1 MAMPMETG
9 VPDES
14 ERTDD
19 VGSYKATCAEFVKDI
34 SADYLA
40 WVDYYKLPA
49 AEDARRRAEIDATI
63 RRTSEWIARVPT
75 TIKGVDVVMN
85 DGIQKMAEATAG
97 WPFEI
102 GVYVNGMSGYTAAR
116 PGMVDVAVRAAGREG
131 RAVRLG
137 FHFKDDRFR
146 LESTGPARLVE
157 EGLPLAEFSPMDA
170 RLRMDASGCSAGDV
184 VSFTVTVEEVGG
196 EGGAVTDRR
205 GASTI
210 VHLG

>member
-1 MAMPMETG
+1 MPMETG

-14 ERTDD
+14 ERTDS
-19 VGSYKATCAEFVKDI
+19 VESYKATCANFVKDI

-49 AEDARRRAEIDATI
+49 GEDARRRAEIAATI
-63 RRTSEWIARVPT
+63 RRTSEWIERVPT

-97 WPFEI
+97 WPFEL
-102 GVYVNGMSGYTAAR
+102 GVYVGGMSGYTAAR
-116 PGMVDVAVRAAGREG
+116 PGAVAVAVRAAGREG

-146 LESTGPARLVE
+146 VESTGPARLVE
-157 EGLPLAEFSPMDA
+157 EGLPAGLHSPMDA
-170 RLRMDASGCSAGDV
+170 GLVLDASGCAAGDV
-184 VSFTVTVEEVGG
+184 ASFTVTVEEVGD
-196 EGGAVTDRR
+196 GGHVTDRR

-210 VHLG
+210 VRLA

>member
-1 MAMPMETG
+1 M
-9 VPDES
+9 PDES

-19 VGSYKATCAEFVKDI
+19 VGSYKATCADFVRDI

-40 WVDYYKLPA
+40 WVDYYKLPPD
-49 AEDARRRAEIDATI
+49 EDARRRAEIDATI

-97 WPFEI
+97 WPFEL
-102 GVYVNGMSGYTAAR
+102 GVYVSGMSGYTAAR
-116 PGMVDVAVRAAGREG
+116 PGVIDVNVKAGGRGG

-146 LESTGPARLVE
+146 LESTGAARLVE
-157 EGLPLAEFSPMDA
+157 EGLPLGEFHPMDA
-170 RLRMDASGCSAGDV
+170 RLGLDASGCSAGDV
-184 VSFTVTVEEVGG
+184 VSFTVTVEEVGD
-196 EGGAVTDRR
+196 GGQVTDRR
-205 GASTI
+205 GASTM
-210 VHLG
+210 VHLT

>member
-1 MAMPMETG
+1 MALPMDTG
-9 VPDES
+9 APDES

-19 VGSYKATCAEFVKDI
+19 VGSYKATCADFIRDI
-34 SADYLA
+34 SRDYLA

-49 AEDARRRAEIDATI
+49 AEDERRRAEIDATI
-63 RRTSEWIARVPT
+63 RRTTEWIMRVPT

-97 WPFEI
+97 WPFEL

-116 PGMVDVAVRAAGREG
+116 PGVIDVGIRAAGRDG

-146 LESTGPARLVE
+146 LEATGPARLGE
-157 EGLPLAEFSPMDA
+157 DGLPSGPFRPMDA
-170 RLRMDASGCSAGDV
+170 RLRLDAAGCSARDI
-184 VSFTVTVEEVGG
+184 VSFTVTVEEVGD
-196 EGGAVTDRR
+196 ADVVHDRR

-210 VHLG
+210 VHLT

>member
-1 MAMPMETG
+1 MALPMDTG
-9 VPDES
+9 ALDES

-19 VGSYKATCAEFVKDI
+19 VGSYKATCADFIKDI
-34 SADYLA
+34 SSDYLA

-63 RRTSEWIARVPT
+63 RRTTEWIMRVPT

-97 WPFEI
+97 WPFEL
-102 GVYVNGMSGYTAAR
+102 GVYVNGMSGYTAAK
-116 PGMVDVAVRAAGREG
+116 PGMIDVSVKASGREG
-131 RAVRLG
+131 RAARFG

-146 LESTGPARLVE
+146 LEATGPARLCE
-157 EGLPLAEFSPMDA
+157 DGLPAGAFRPMDT
-170 RLRMDASGCSAGDV
+170 RLRLDAAACSARDI
-184 VSFTVTVEEVGG
+184 VSFTVTVEEVGDG
-196 EGGAVTDRR
+196 DVVHDRR

-210 VHLG
+210 VHLT

>member
-1 MAMPMETG
+1 MPMDTG

-14 ERTDD
+14 ERTDS
-19 VGSYKATCAEFVKDI
+19 VESYKVTCADFVKDI

-49 AEDARRRAEIDATI
+49 GEDARRRAEIAATI
-63 RRTSEWIARVPT
+63 RRTNEWIARVPS

-97 WPFEI
+97 WPFEL

-116 PGMVDVAVRAAGREG
+116 PGAVAVDVRAAGREG
-131 RAVRLG
+131 RAARLG

-146 LESTGPARLVE
+146 LESTGAARLVE
-157 EGLPLAEFSPMDA
+157 DGLPLGEYRPMDA
-170 RLRMDASGCSAGDV
+170 RLVLDASGCAEGDV
-184 VSFTVTVEEVGG
+184 VSFTVTVEEVGD
-196 EGGAVTDRR
+196 GGQVTDRR

-210 VHLG
+210 VHLA

>member
-1 MAMPMETG
+1 M
-9 VPDES
+9 PDES

-19 VGSYKATCAEFVKDI
+19 VGSYKATCADFVRDI

-40 WVDYYKLPA
+40 WVDYYKLPPD
-49 AEDARRRAEIDATI
+49 EDARRRAEIDATI

-97 WPFEI
+97 WPFEL
-102 GVYVNGMSGYTAAR
+102 GVYVSGMSGYTAAR
-116 PGMVDVAVRAAGREG
+116 PGVIDVNVKAGGRGG

-146 LESTGPARLVE
+146 LESTGAARLVE
-157 EGLPLAEFSPMDA
+157 EGLPLGEFRPMDA
-170 RLRMDASGCSAGDV
+170 RLGLDASGCSAGDV
-184 VSFTVTVEEVGG
+184 VSFTVTVEEVGD
-196 EGGAVTDRR
+196 GGQVTDRR
-205 GASTI
+205 GASTM
-210 VHLG
+210 VHLT

>member
-1 MAMPMETG
+1 MPMETG

-19 VGSYKATCAEFVKDI
+19 VGSYKATCADFVKDI

-49 AEDARRRAEIDATI
+49 DEDSRRRAEIDATI

-97 WPFEI
+97 WPFEL
-102 GVYVNGMSGYTAAR
+102 GVYVNGMSGYTAAP
-116 PGMVDVAVRAAGREG
+116 PGAIAVNVKASGREG
-131 RAVRLG
+131 RAARLG

-146 LESTGPARLVE
+146 LESTGQARLSE
-157 EGLPLAEFSPMDA
+157 EGLPAGEYRPMDA
-170 RLRMDASGCSAGDV
+170 MLSLDASGCSRGDV

-196 EGGAVTDRR
+196 GGQVTDRR
-205 GASTI
+205 GATTI
-210 VHLG
+210 VHLA